1 MKLNLV
7 FPCPQSVSIPFSV
20 PFLHISVF
28 PAKCMQ
34 HPQNDTMPHSLG
46 SKTCGNKREFRKRDL
61 ISEPASAIS
70 LTLLY
75 HCTPFAAS
83 DLIKPK
89 NASREGSWQQ
99 TLGQRGW
106 SHCCNPTG
114 LWAEFAQRP
123 RATLTLH
130 PMSEHTGVNLHSQL
144 QGKTASRCGW
154 GCRSTSC
161 CTAAQVFSQYRAPK
175 AWPHLSFFPVPGLS
189 GCTAGGWCFQPPG
202 RCRVQGQGHWPPCC
216 SPFLHGCAVTH
227 TSAETPELQWRFY

>member
-34 HPQNDTMPHSLG
+34 YPQNDTMPHSLG
-46 SKTCGNKREFRKRDL
+46 SKTCGNERAFRKTDL

-89 NASREGSWQQ
+89 NASREGS
-99 TLGQRGW
+99 
-106 SHCCNPTG
+106 
-114 LWAEFAQRP
+114 
-123 RATLTLH
+123 
-130 PMSEHTGVNLHSQL
+130 
-144 QGKTASRCGW
+144 
-154 GCRSTSC
+154 
-161 CTAAQVFSQYRAPK
+161 
-175 AWPHLSFFPVPGLS
+175 
-189 GCTAGGWCFQPPG
+189 
-202 RCRVQGQGHWPPCC
+202 
-216 SPFLHGCAVTH
+216 
-227 TSAETPELQWRFY
+227 